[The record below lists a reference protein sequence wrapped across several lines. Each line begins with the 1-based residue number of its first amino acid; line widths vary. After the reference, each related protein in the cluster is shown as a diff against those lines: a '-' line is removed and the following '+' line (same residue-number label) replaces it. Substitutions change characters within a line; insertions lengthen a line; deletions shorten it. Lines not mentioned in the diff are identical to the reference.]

1 MCRYE
6 QVMRSPIASFNE
18 AIGLL
23 GLGLGV
29 RTLAFRTCMA
39 DTVMGPQKGEHERL
53 QKTPG
58 SGGDSGGRKWAW
70 TGERAVIQYFDG
82 KS

>member
-1 MCRYE
+1 M
-6 QVMRSPIASFNE
+6 VFND

-29 RTLAFRTCMA
+29 RTLTFRTCIA
-39 DTVMGPQKGEHERL
+39 DTVVELQKDEHERL

-58 SGGDSGGRKWAW
+58 GGVDSGGRKWAW